1 MEENPFW
8 HNFHL
13 DRYIGLLS
21 DGLHDPEQTMT
32 ANIKKRAMNVKS
44 KLAKHNSR
52 DIIALRQA
60 PNWNQG
66 QSNTNA

>member
-21 DGLHDPEQTMT
+21 DGLHDPEKTMT
-32 ANIKKRAMNVKS
+32 ANIKKTGHECQKQTG
-44 KLAKHNSR
+44 
-52 DIIALRQA
+52 QA
-60 PNWNQG
+60 
-66 QSNTNA
+66 